1 MRHSMSVL
9 GWELTTTCC
18 ELGSAVLEGAAP
30 GSGDTEGW
38 QAYLA
43 IAAGAT
49 GLVKVAKEDG

>member
-1 MRHSMSVL
+1 MSVL

-18 ELGSAVLEGAAP
+18 ELGSAVLEGVAP